1 MAPIVFRSDV
11 KGLST
16 ITSESRYIPPYL
28 HTNHREIINHIHHK
42 EQGTDAQDYIY
53 VLNSG

>member
-1 MAPIVFRSDV
+1 VAPIVFRSDV